1 MDVELKHR
9 REGNRWMWTLKH
21 KREGNREGNR
31 WMWT

>member
-1 MDVELKHR
+1 MDVDLKHK

-21 KREGNREGNR
+21 KREGNR